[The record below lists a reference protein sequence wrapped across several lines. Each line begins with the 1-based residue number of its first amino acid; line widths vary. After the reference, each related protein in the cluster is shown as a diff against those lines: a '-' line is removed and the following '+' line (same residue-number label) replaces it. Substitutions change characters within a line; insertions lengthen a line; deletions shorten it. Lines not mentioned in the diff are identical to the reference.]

1 MSVFE
6 PHTDPRS
13 DGGSHLPTLDVALRG
28 RKGEQVAAYIQELA
42 TRLDQQRARAEQA
55 EQAASHLQREVDA
68 QRNQPPPSFD
78 HLGSEAAKVLEEAG
92 RSAKVLIEEATSRGK
107 TIVEQA
113 KERAADV
120 MEAAE
125 HDVQTRLD
133 AAHQAAEQMLAKA
146 GNERSAVDAQTKRLR
161 DYRDGLLGHLGR
173 VHADLARF
181 LAEVSDS
188 PSAQSAAAE
197 AKPAQA
203 KPAQPRPEQARV
215 AQAKV
220 ERTEVQAAAEA
231 SGEAESSGD
240 APAAEADTDAAATV
254 EMKPAAASAISA
266 ARPPK

>member
-6 PHTDPRS
+6 PHTDQRS

-146 GNERSAVDAQTKRLR
+146 GNERSAVDAQTRRLR
-161 DYRDGLLGHLGR
+161 DYRDGLIGHLGR

-181 LAEVSDS
+181 LAEVSDP
-188 PSAQSAAAE
+188 PSAQSAGAE
-197 AKPAQA
+197 TKPAQA
-203 KPAQPRPEQARV
+203 KPAQPRPEQPKV
-215 AQAKV
+215 AQTKV
-220 ERTEVQAAAEA
+220 ERTEVQAAAE
-231 SGEAESSGD
+231 SSGHT
-240 APAAEADTDAAATV
+240 PAAEAETDAAATV

>member
-197 AKPAQA
+197 AR
-203 KPAQPRPEQARV
+203 PAQPKPEQARV